1 MADQDFVKE
10 TSLKAAM
17 SGFEALAD
25 KTDRRLEVD
34 LESWAAGGRPQSTWV
49 PYRVSKTPAKH

>member
-1 MADQDFVKE
+1 MEDPEFAKE

-34 LESWAAGGRPQSTWV
+34 LESWAAGGRSQTRGSL
-49 PYRVSKTPAKH
+49 SS